1 MCRNTNTNNMKFER
15 KIIETVDVTILDIR
29 LPVRYEDED
38 IPYDAPMR
46 NGEVWHAKIKID
58 EGIVINWPQGRTL
71 DMYMKVTDS
80 GVYTLYTDEL
90 EEVAS
95 RHDYVPHGL
104 VPGEY
109 GDYVHLVID
118 ENGKIT
124 NWPAKISLEDFEEE
138 D

>member
-1 MCRNTNTNNMKFER
+1 MKFER

-29 LPVRYEDED
+29 LPVCYEDED

-46 NGEVWHAKIKID
+46 NGDVWYAKINID
-58 EGIVINWPQGRTL
+58 EGKVINWPQGKTL
-71 DMYMKVTDS
+71 DMFMKVTDS

-95 RHDYVPHGL
+95 RHDYVPHSL

-109 GDYVHLVID
+109 GDYVHLKID
-118 ENGKIT
+118 ATGKIT
-124 NWPAKISLEDFEEE
+124 NWPANPTLSDFYKEDE
-138 D
+138 

>member
-1 MCRNTNTNNMKFER
+1 MKFER
-15 KIIETVDVTILDIR
+15 KIIETVDVKYLGIN
-29 LPVRYEDED
+29 LPVRYGDED
-38 IPYDAPMR
+38 IPYDAPR
-46 NGEVWHAKIKID
+46 RFRDTWDAYIDID
-58 EGIVINWPQGRTL
+58 EGIVLNWPQGKTL

-80 GVYTLYTDEL
+80 GVYTLYTDEMQ
-90 EEVAS
+90 EVAS

-104 VPGEY
+104 VPGEW

>member
-1 MCRNTNTNNMKFER
+1 MKFER
-15 KIIETVDVTILDIR
+15 KIIEIVDVTILDIN

-58 EGIVINWPQGRTL
+58 EGKVINWPQGKTL

-104 VPGEY
+104 VPGEW
-109 GDYVHLVID
+109 GDYVHLKID

-124 NWPAKISLEDFEEE
+124 NWPAKPSLEDFQK
-138 D
+138 DDD